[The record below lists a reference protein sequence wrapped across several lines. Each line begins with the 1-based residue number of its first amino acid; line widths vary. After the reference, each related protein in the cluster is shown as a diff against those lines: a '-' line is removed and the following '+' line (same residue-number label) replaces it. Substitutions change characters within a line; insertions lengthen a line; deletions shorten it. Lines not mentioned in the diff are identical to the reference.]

1 RRGRAVVFIQ
11 HLSRGGLPRRHED
24 ARRRRSRNHA
34 GEWFNHFVQRQRH
47 QYYRHTGVPNVR
59 FNYADER
66 PNLGRRQR
74 RARPP
79 ECHCD
84 ERQPRYSDR
93 HRRSHHPMRSRIS
106 KLTVPIAAVLVLT
119 LASSA
124 TATTVLRLDLPDLVN
139 KADSIVQGR
148 VEQVY
153 VDWDAERNLAFTY
166 SSINVDDPMKGARR
180 QTVLIRQVGG
190 RVGKIS
196 MHVAG
201 MPTFS
206 QGEEVIL
213 FLNDM
218 HNGTFMVVGMNQ
230 GKYQITQD
238 YAISNASGI
247 DLYNPKTGRI
257 EIPATVNRVPLETFK
272 SQIRGLIK

>member
-1 RRGRAVVFIQ
+1 MRPRIMKFILRGHKARGYVF
-11 HLSRGGLPRRHED
+11 
-24 ARRRRSRNHA
+24 
-34 GEWFNHFVQRQRH
+34 
-47 QYYRHTGVPNVR
+47 
-59 FNYADER
+59 
-66 PNLGRRQR
+66 
-74 RARPP
+74 
-79 ECHCD
+79 
-84 ERQPRYSDR
+84 
-93 HRRSHHPMRSRIS
+93 
-106 KLTVPIAAVLVLT
+106 AAALVLT

-139 KADSIVQGR
+139 KADNIVQGR

-153 VDWDAERNLAFTY
+153 VDWDAERRLAFTY
-166 SSINVDDPMKGARR
+166 ISINVDDPMKGARR

-190 RVGKIS
+190 RVGNIS

-213 FLNDM
+213 FLNDL

-238 YAISNASGI
+238 YAVANAAGI
-247 DLYNPKTGRI
+247 ELYNPKTGRL
-257 EIPATVNRVPLETFK
+257 EIPAMVNRVPLETFK